1 MHIRIA
7 YKKHLF
13 DIIEACDINSY
24 KNKELAEIQCKE
36 IQKKWTEL
44 AETLTLSFL
53 KIRLFQEYIKRE
65 ILAKNYHCFTQWS
78 VLLNFSLL
86 TRGLLSE
93 SNDKETLDDIKYTLV
108 IFVYL
113 NRGHMPAKDS
123 LWVDNSLCVDNS
135 KSENLYQTNTY
146 VINPIGLFF
155 L

>member
-7 YKKHLF
+7 YKEHLF

-24 KNKELAEIQCKE
+24 KNRELAEIQCKE
-36 IQKKWTEL
+36 VQKKMNRVSRDL
-44 AETLTLSFL
+44 DLCLFL

-108 IFVYL
+108 IFMSTSTEAICQPKTLYESITLYVSIIP
-113 NRGHMPAKDS
+113 RAKTFIR
-123 LWVDNSLCVDNS
+123 
-135 KSENLYQTNTY
+135 QIHT
-146 VINPIGLFF
+146 
-155 L
+155 